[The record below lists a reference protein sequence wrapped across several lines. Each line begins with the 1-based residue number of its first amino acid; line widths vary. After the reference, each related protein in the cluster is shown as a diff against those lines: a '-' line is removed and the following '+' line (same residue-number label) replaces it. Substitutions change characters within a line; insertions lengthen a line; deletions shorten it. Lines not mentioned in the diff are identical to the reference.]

1 MASKDDDNLVE
12 REKERLKRETEFVN
26 RRVAIAKRKIL
37 QVLDSAKGKSILRA
51 EAKRQKAA
59 RAARSKALKSLP
71 KEQRRLQKLRNTFEI
86 YDIDGSNTID
96 VGEFK
101 SMLLDLC
108 IPIADAD
115 VSKTFDSIDTDG
127 SGEIEFEEFR
137 KWYDSEGEGLGKRS
151 RLAQL
156 RLRASKRASL
166 VSGGIDLRRARR
178 SLIKEALSHAAEDAQ
193 TMFREQNPPLC
204 DLEDMMGAA
213 EARDAEMKSHEKE
226 LPEMP
231 DSVRSVRARS
241 ARIPII
247 PLPLSLK
254 FLTQII

>member
-1 MASKDDDNLVE
+1 KQQEKLQEQE
-12 REKERLKRETEFVN
+12 RDRLRTESMFVK
-26 RRVAIAKRKIL
+26 RRVMDAKTKIL
-37 QVLDSAKGKSILRA
+37 KVLESSKGKAILKA

-108 IPIADAD
+108 IPIADAE

-137 KWYDSEGEGLGKRS
+137 KWYVMFERKNPIIS
-151 RLAQL
+151 
-156 RLRASKRASL
+156 
-166 VSGGIDLRRARR
+166 
-178 SLIKEALSHAAEDAQ
+178 LSHV
-193 TMFREQNPPLC
+193 
-204 DLEDMMGAA
+204 MMSMA
-213 EARDAEMKSHEKE
+213 S
-226 LPEMP
+226 
-231 DSVRSVRARS
+231 
-241 ARIPII
+241 
-247 PLPLSLK
+247 
-254 FLTQII
+254 T

>member
-137 KWYDSEGEGLGKRS
+137 KWYVMVERKNPIIS
-151 RLAQL
+151 
-156 RLRASKRASL
+156 
-166 VSGGIDLRRARR
+166 
-178 SLIKEALSHAAEDAQ
+178 LSHV
-193 TMFREQNPPLC
+193 
-204 DLEDMMGAA
+204 MMSMA
-213 EARDAEMKSHEKE
+213 S
-226 LPEMP
+226 
-231 DSVRSVRARS
+231 
-241 ARIPII
+241 
-247 PLPLSLK
+247 
-254 FLTQII
+254 T